1 MSVLGRL
8 FGTDGVRG
16 VANLE
21 LTAELAYKL
30 GQAGAYVLTSETK
43 HTPKILVGMDTR
55 ISEICWRLP
64 LLQDYVRWSGSGL
77 SGNSSYSDG
86 CLSYQVL

>member
-1 MSVLGRL
+1 LGRL

-55 ISEICWRLP
+55 ISGDMLEASLGCRIMFGG
-64 LLQDYVRWSGSGL
+64 SGSGL